1 MTQAVRQFDAVLF
14 DLDGTLLDSLLDIAF
29 AVNAAREM
37 VGAQPIE
44 PERLRSE
51 IGGGLGALLSTEL
64 PTPLA
69 ARVPEMRSVFIDVY
83 RENLLVRSRAFP
95 GVDAV
100 LAQLDVPYGIVTNK
114 PKMFGEPILDALS
127 WTPTAIVFGDSGFG
141 RKPEPGGL
149 WAAAHQLRA
158 AVERTLFVGD
168 SRVDA
173 EAARAAGMTFRAVP
187 WSDQRPHLSGFDKLL
202 EMTEGGNR

>member
-83 RENLLVRSRAFP
+83 HENLLVRSRAFP

-100 LAQLDVPYGIVTNK
+100 LAQLDV
-114 PKMFGEPILDALS
+114 
-127 WTPTAIVFGDSGFG
+127 
-141 RKPEPGGL
+141 
-149 WAAAHQLRA
+149 HA
-158 AVERTLFVGD
+158 AVGH
-168 SRVDA
+168 A
-173 EAARAAGMTFRAVP
+173 
-187 WSDQRPHLSGFDKLL
+187 
-202 EMTEGGNR
+202 